1 MGSIGLFSLN
11 ELLKLLKAL
20 ADSEANKVFRL
31 RNNKLLVL
39 LMLIFLRWF
48 KHFVCFKPGIVKY
61 QKGSCHHFIY
71 YMGIIFEYSKPLI

>member
-39 LMLIFLRWF
+39 LMLIFCVGSNIL
-48 KHFVCFKPGIVKY
+48 FVLNQALLNIK
-61 QKGSCHHFIY
+61 KGVVITLFITW
-71 YMGIIFEYSKPLI
+71 E

>member
-11 ELLKLLKAL
+11 ELLKLLKTL

-39 LMLIFLRWF
+39 LMLIFFALVQTF
-48 KHFVCFKPGIVKY
+48 CLF
-61 QKGSCHHFIY
+61 
-71 YMGIIFEYSKPLI
+71 